1 MSDNNSLSPENWVA
15 DQLRLVGKEL
25 IRRAD
30 NTDFSGWDM
39 LQDILITITIPTRK
53 EYSELM
59 NIKMT
64 FSFMNKEEI
73 DKMIERLEI
82 GG

>member
-1 MSDNNSLSPENWVA
+1 MSDNNSLLPENWVA
-15 DQLRLVGKEL
+15 DQLRLAGKEL

-39 LQDILITITIPTRK
+39 LQDILITITIPTCK
-53 EYSELM
+53 EYSEFM
-59 NIKMT
+59 DIKMT
-64 FSFMNKEEI
+64 FSVMNKEEV
-73 DKMIERLEI
+73 DKMIECLEI